1 MKRKCKKSMA
11 LILSMLML
19 ISVFSVS
26 ATAYFPYINNGGG
39 ANEKISDK
47 FQITSINVT
56 DLYGDDVK
64 SLEAGESALV
74 SCRIKA
80 RTLDENVTA
89 QLIAAAYNS
98 VGEMIAVK
106 RSDVITLG
114 ENAQDMGVYLT
125 VKEDAA
131 FLKAFIWD
139 GSTKLLPLTKS
150 ADTASEDVNVLSVLF
165 NGEEKD
171 INTYKYDNVTVPAY
185 QLETPSVQIITDNP
199 AARVEVTSSA
209 SFPLTKQHGDAKGE
223 AVITAT
229 VSLKGETVKTY
240 IFNVE
245 QEAPQITDAKF
256 HEWKSGSDK
265 TRIYHKP
272 GETKPYKLEDDTQ
285 LSDSVTASF
294 SLEKIKEADYSNSE
308 YKRSEI
314 ETTLPA
320 KGSEPDNG
328 VYLNFTTSGAD
339 EYMIYDIPEEFVNGV
354 LLQSVRRT
362 ASSKR
367 CYSTYSL
374 SQAGAISN
382 ESDLIASSQFAAYTF
397 ELNRSATVYVY
408 NNPDEGYSETANVQ
422 TFINEGF
429 KSTDIILPYYD
440 FKATSG
446 VSATRANHWY
456 SKHIEVTGGT
466 PVPVSIP
473 VGAYSM
479 NVVVKFDEYS
489 ATTSDNQKV
498 SVVKDAIYTLDGE
511 ETATTTLRL
520 FEPIPMDDDLVFAE
534 QANQSYDNY
543 IYKVQPWTDKDYIL
557 SGIDAT
563 VLGGEVIKL
572 PNDPAKLTNVSFTL
586 SDSADVY
593 FVVNCKTGTTQEHWM
608 NVKGEWFE
616 DGWRLLPKEVSPI
629 DKMLYLNINSKGKEY
644 ADWGN
649 TGNEA
654 VKKHFEVSDTPVK
667 VTLDLAAFQTSEQF
681 ASTSTGNNAERA
693 MLIIIKKT
701 DR

>member
-150 ADTASEDVNVLSVLF
+150 SVLF

-240 IFNVE
+240 IFNV
-245 QEAPQITDAKF
+245 
-256 HEWKSGSDK
+256 
-265 TRIYHKP
+265 
-272 GETKPYKLEDDTQ
+272 
-285 LSDSVTASF
+285 
-294 SLEKIKEADYSNSE
+294 
-308 YKRSEI
+308 
-314 ETTLPA
+314 
-320 KGSEPDNG
+320 
-328 VYLNFTTSGAD
+328 
-339 EYMIYDIPEEFVNGV
+339 
-354 LLQSVRRT
+354 
-362 ASSKR
+362 
-367 CYSTYSL
+367 
-374 SQAGAISN
+374 
-382 ESDLIASSQFAAYTF
+382 
-397 ELNRSATVYVY
+397 
-408 NNPDEGYSETANVQ
+408 
-422 TFINEGF
+422 
-429 KSTDIILPYYD
+429 
-440 FKATSG
+440 
-446 VSATRANHWY
+446 
-456 SKHIEVTGGT
+456 
-466 PVPVSIP
+466 
-473 VGAYSM
+473 
-479 NVVVKFDEYS
+479 
-489 ATTSDNQKV
+489 
-498 SVVKDAIYTLDGE
+498 
-511 ETATTTLRL
+511 
-520 FEPIPMDDDLVFAE
+520 
-534 QANQSYDNY
+534 
-543 IYKVQPWTDKDYIL
+543 
-557 SGIDAT
+557 
-563 VLGGEVIKL
+563 
-572 PNDPAKLTNVSFTL
+572 
-586 SDSADVY
+586 
-593 FVVNCKTGTTQEHWM
+593 
-608 NVKGEWFE
+608 
-616 DGWRLLPKEVSPI
+616 
-629 DKMLYLNINSKGKEY
+629 
-644 ADWGN
+644 
-649 TGNEA
+649 
-654 VKKHFEVSDTPVK
+654 
-667 VTLDLAAFQTSEQF
+667 
-681 ASTSTGNNAERA
+681 
-693 MLIIIKKT
+693 
-701 DR
+701 